1 MELFFIQLDEG
12 KSKLTMPK
20 GIRTHYN
27 YADEACI
34 IASNIVHRFDGWTKP
49 IVIYVKSAK
58 TGEVYATYENIM
70 R

>member
-1 MELFFIQLDEG
+1 
-12 KSKLTMPK
+12 MPK

-34 IASNIVHRFDGWTKP
+34 VASSIVHRFDGWTKP
-49 IVIYVKSAK
+49 MVINVKSAK

>member
-12 KSKLTMPK
+12 KSKLTLPK

-34 IASNIVHRFDGWTKP
+34 VASCIAHRFDGWTKP
-49 IVIYVKSAK
+49 IAINVKSAK
-58 TGEVYATYENIM
+58 TGEVYANYENI
-70 R
+70 RR